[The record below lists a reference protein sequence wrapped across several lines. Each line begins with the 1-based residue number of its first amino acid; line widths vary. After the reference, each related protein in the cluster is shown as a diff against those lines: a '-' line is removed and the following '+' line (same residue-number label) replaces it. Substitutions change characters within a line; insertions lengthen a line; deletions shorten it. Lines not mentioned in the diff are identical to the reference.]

1 MASLPVD
8 LLRPLCIMQRML
20 MDREPQVNGALQ
32 RATRRLIKIG
42 SGVHVEAYH
51 PQSTFETF
59 AEGIDHPLSK
69 RDTFSFIV
77 FKSGFAGDVAQHAF
91 LTQTHVTLRVSH
103 LQTPWQTWPSTTIK
117 RSYHLAPSFI
127 TKLDGQYNN
136 HPTTIEFF
144 AKPDNTAVLTHVV
157 QIQNETAGT
166 WYEAF
171 VDAHSGELVSVT
183 DFVAQASYTVLPIQ
197 EETLIDGFQTLTD
210 PRDLATTVG
219 NNVFSFKGTA
229 ASPSIESAAGL
240 VFNYPQD
247 PTLDPTVQGNVD
259 AARVNAF
266 YIVNTMH
273 DLTYRYGFTE
283 SSFNFQSNNF
293 GKGGAQNDSV
303 SISVQDSSSIN
314 NADFTTPP
322 DGQSG
327 RMRMYIWNFT
337 TPNRDGALEND
348 IVTHEMMHGV
358 TNRMTGGGTGRCL
371 QTLESF
377 GMGEGWSDA
386 MANWN
391 EKTSNATPDYVVG
404 QYVSNDPAG
413 TTGPTTLPTHSNIL
427 ICKLVSNLIVSISY
441 EIKSWERFKISA
453 PASGEIWANMLY
465 NVYAAFVGVYGWSA
479 TARTNPTGTEGNI
492 VFLHL
497 FLDALALQPCNPTY
511 IAMPSLLSALRRS
524 PPSYLSNA
532 ASQPARVEG
541 FRTVGAPSESTP
553 IDGPQ
558 YSHPASISVP
568 PPSAVLE

>member
-1 MASLPVD
+1 
-8 LLRPLCIMQRML
+8 

-51 PQSTFETF
+51 PPSTFETF

-69 RDTFSFIV
+69 RDTFSLSDAAIAFAASHISKDTSSIV

-91 LTQTHVTLRVSH
+91 LTQTHEGVPFANAVANVAFNNNKKVVSFG
-103 LQTPWQTWPSTTIK
+103 S
-117 RSYHLAPSFI
+117 SFI
-127 TKLDGQYNN
+127 TPNTTAPSTPSISLPSAISVAEAKLDGQYNN

-157 QIQNETAGT
+157 QIQNETTGT

-197 EETLIDGFQTLTD
+197 EETLVEGFQTLTD
-210 PRDLATTVG
+210 PQDLASSPLGWHSNGTTNFTG
-219 NNVFSFKGTA
+219 NNAFSFKGTA
-229 ASPSIESAAGL
+229 ASPSIESAAQL

-247 PTLDPTVQGNVD
+247 PTLDPTVQGNIDV
-259 AARVNAF
+259 ARVNAF

-273 DLTYRYGFTE
+273 DLTYRCALK

-348 IVTHEMMHGV
+348 IVTHEMTHGV

-386 MANWN
+386 MAKW
-391 EKTSNATPDYVVG
+391 
-404 QYVSNDPAG
+404 
-413 TTGPTTLPTHSNIL
+413 
-427 ICKLVSNLIVSISY
+427 
-441 EIKSWERFKISA
+441 
-453 PASGEIWANMLY
+453 
-465 NVYAAFVGVYGWSA
+465 A
-479 TARTNPTGTEGNI
+479 TAYAWHKANI
-492 VFLHL
+492 AFLPPHL
-497 FLDALALQPCNPTY
+497 YKFKL
-511 IAMPSLLSALRRS
+511 SL
-524 PPSYLSNA
+524 
-532 ASQPARVEG
+532 
-541 FRTVGAPSESTP
+541 T
-553 IDGPQ
+553 
-558 YSHPASISVP
+558 
-568 PPSAVLE
+568 